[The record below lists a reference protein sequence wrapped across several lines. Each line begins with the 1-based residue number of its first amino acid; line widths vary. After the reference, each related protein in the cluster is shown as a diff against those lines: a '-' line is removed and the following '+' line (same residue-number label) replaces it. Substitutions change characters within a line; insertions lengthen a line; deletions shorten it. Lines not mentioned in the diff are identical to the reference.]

1 MLLQLQFEA
10 FYTVNLLNAKWRV
23 VPARNSGWKKRIP
36 IWITICLEVFE
47 FEAVILPCTGV
58 GWREDVLRFITDA
71 IESVNNF
78 VKKNYPGNIGL
89 PLRFRSSDN
98 FRKFSRSAESRQNS
112 WIKSDTHFRKRF
124 WSGQTD
130 PNSSDFQSVLWHNF
144 SAEKLIKV
152 VLINVLNNYI

>member
-1 MLLQLQFEA
+1 MHTRKKFWGGGWFISKFLVCIQKIITASRGGGGGLCQIFLCVLEKNTRRGGGVIPKFLVCAQRILL
-10 FYTVNLLNAKWRV
+10 R
-23 VPARNSGWKKRIP
+23 G
-36 IWITICLEVFE
+36 
-47 FEAVILPCTGV
+47 G
-58 GWREDVLRFITDA
+58 GGA
-71 IESVNNF
+71 I
-78 VKKNYPGNIGL
+78 PGNIGL

-130 PNSSDFQSVLWHNF
+130 PNSSDFQSILWHNF